1 MIFDSKNEFVQPYE
15 RVLSMSEIIETVNW
29 VKVAAC
35 VAAGV
40 CMGKGSIGPSLGQGF
55 IGGKACESIG
65 KKPESAGIITRTM
78 VVALAF
84 AESSAIYSLL
94 VALVLMFIIAR

>member
-1 MIFDSKNEFVQPYE
+1 MQEV
-15 RVLSMSEIIETVNW
+15 MVNW

-35 VAAGV
+35 VSAGI
-40 CMGKGSIGPSLGQGF
+40 CMGIGAIGPALGQGF

-65 KKPESAGIITRTM
+65 KKPESAGLITRTM

-84 AESSAIYSLL
+84 VESSAIYALL
-94 VALVLMFIIAR
+94 IALVLLFIVGR

>member
-1 MIFDSKNEFVQPYE
+1 MDQ
-15 RVLSMSEIIETVNW
+15 IIETINW

-35 VAAGV
+35 VAAGL
-40 CMGKGSIGPSLGQGF
+40 CMGIGSMGPSLGQGF

-65 KKPESAGIITRTM
+65 KRPENAGLITRTM

-84 AESSAIYSLL
+84 VESSAIYALI
-94 VALVLMFIIAR
+94 VALLLMFVIGK

>member
-1 MIFDSKNEFVQPYE
+1 MYMEV
-15 RVLSMSEIIETVNW
+15 VNW

-35 VAAGV
+35 IAAGV
-40 CMGKGSIGPSLGQGF
+40 CMGLGSIGPSLGQGF

-84 AESSAIYSLL
+84 AESSAIYALL
-94 VALVLMFIIAR
+94 VALVLMFVVAR

>member
-1 MIFDSKNEFVQPYE
+1 MSNMIEA
-15 RVLSMSEIIETVNW
+15 VNW

-35 VAAGV
+35 IAAGI
-40 CMGKGSIGPSLGQGF
+40 CMGIGSLGPSLGQGF

-65 KKPESAGIITRTM
+65 KRPESAGLITRTM

-84 AESSAIYSLL
+84 AESSAIYALL
-94 VALVLMFIIAR
+94 VALVLMFVVAR

>member
-1 MIFDSKNEFVQPYE
+1 MENA
-15 RVLSMSEIIETVNW
+15 VNW

-35 VAAGV
+35 IAAGIA
-40 CMGKGSIGPSLGQGF
+40 MGLGSIGPSLGQGF
-55 IGGKACESIG
+55 VGGKACESIG

-84 AESSAIYSLL
+84 AESSAIYALL
-94 VALVLMFIIAR
+94 ISLVLLFVVAK

>member
-1 MIFDSKNEFVQPYE
+1 MIFGNLFFTSE
-15 RVLSMSEIIETVNW
+15 RVFVDTVVNW

-35 VAAGV
+35 IAAGLA
-40 CMGKGSIGPSLGQGF
+40 MGLGSLGPSLGQGF

-65 KKPESAGIITRTM
+65 KKPESASLITRTM

-84 AESSAIYSLL
+84 AESSAIYALL
-94 VALVLMFIIAR
+94 VALVLLFVVAK